1 MLKIFNDA
9 VLKPADL
16 KEAQLAAQ
24 KEAVRN
30 NSENSGASS
39 QSSSAYHVPIII
51 VPSPITSC
59 ITPQNVEELLIQGT
73 FIPSD
78 ERQHSAGTQR
88 MHERIITRPRL
99 PDGTGGGM
107 YKIIDDASKLS
118 EKDWGRVVAVFV
130 TGQVWQ
136 FKNWKYS
143 NPAELFNHILG
154 VHLTTEGNL
163 TVDANV
169 KSWNCRVL
177 HLAKN
182 KEHLNAASIKSFWVA
197 LDQYISVRKPHM
209 KQPAAAARKK
219 SASSAAAAA
228 ASAAAASHT

>member
-1 MLKIFNDA
+1 M
-9 VLKPADL
+9 LKPADL

-24 KEAVRN
+24 KEVAKN
-30 NSENSGASS
+30 NESGASS
-39 QSSSAYHVPIII
+39 QSSSSFLIPIII

-59 ITPQNVEELLIQGT
+59 ITAQNVEELLIQGI
-73 FIPSD
+73 FVPSD
-78 ERQHSAGTQR
+78 ERQYPTGGQR
-88 MHERIITRPRL
+88 MRERIINRPRL

-107 YKIIDDASKLS
+107 YKIIDDASKLTD
-118 EKDWGRVVAVFV
+118 KDWDRVVAVFV
-130 TGQVWQ
+130 TGQLWQ
-136 FKNWKYS
+136 FRNWKYS

-154 VHLTTEGNL
+154 IHLTTEGNL

-197 LDQYISVRKPHM
+197 LDQYVSVRKPHF
-209 KQPAAAARKK
+209 KQQSMDARKK
-219 SASSAAAAA
+219 STSTAAA
-228 ASAAAASHT
+228 ASAASATVGKQ

>member
-1 MLKIFNDA
+1 M
-9 VLKPADL
+9 LKPADL

-24 KEAVRN
+24 KEVAKN
-30 NSENSGASS
+30 NESGASS
-39 QSSSAYHVPIII
+39 QSSSSFLIPIII

-59 ITPQNVEELLIQGT
+59 ITAQNVEELLIQGI
-73 FIPSD
+73 FVPSD
-78 ERQHSAGTQR
+78 ERQYPTGGQR
-88 MHERIITRPRL
+88 MHERIINRPRL

-107 YKIIDDASKLS
+107 YKIIDDASKLTD
-118 EKDWGRVVAVFV
+118 KDWDRVVAVFV
-130 TGQVWQ
+130 TGQLWQ
-136 FKNWKYS
+136 FRNWKYS

-154 VHLTTEGNL
+154 IHLTTEGNL

-197 LDQYISVRKPHM
+197 LDQYVSVRKPHF
-209 KQPAAAARKK
+209 KQQSMDARKK
-219 SASSAAAAA
+219 STSTAAA
-228 ASAAAASHT
+228 ASAASATVGKQ